1 MARLVTTVDIS
12 VKGISAVRK
21 SIIDAGA
28 QTWAGL
34 DRSYHFLRLR
44 DLGHFRSRREALDR
58 RPQHGVGLRVTAGGA
73 IELRQRQ
80 RRAEFEGAS
89 AATAMALR
97 KAFSAGAKLA
107 ESRLS

>member
-1 MARLVTTVDIS
+1 M
-12 VKGISAVRK
+12 
-21 SIIDAGA
+21 IDAGA

-80 RRAEFEGAS
+80 RRAQFEAARALQAVLQSAYLIPIAMECGPTRCSTRVAEKPAS
-89 AATAMALR
+89 RIQA
-97 KAFSAGAKLA
+97 
-107 ESRLS
+107 